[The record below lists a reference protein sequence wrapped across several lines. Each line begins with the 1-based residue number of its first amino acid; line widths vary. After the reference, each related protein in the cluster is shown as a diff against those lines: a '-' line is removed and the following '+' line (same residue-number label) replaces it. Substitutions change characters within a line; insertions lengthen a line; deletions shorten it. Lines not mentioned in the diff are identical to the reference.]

1 MRRCQKTFPVFDM
14 SKNPPKKLSA
24 KKVNNLNPECES
36 DNVMFTWQL
45 DTQIHP
51 SHGKKEERKMLF
63 FSMAVV

>member
-1 MRRCQKTFPVFDM
+1 M